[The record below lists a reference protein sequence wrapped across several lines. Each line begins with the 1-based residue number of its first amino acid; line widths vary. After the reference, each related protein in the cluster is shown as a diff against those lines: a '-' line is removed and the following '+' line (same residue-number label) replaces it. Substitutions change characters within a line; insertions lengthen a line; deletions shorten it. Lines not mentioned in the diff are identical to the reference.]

1 MIRPGMIPDM
11 KTIQV
16 KPPEI
21 LVDHERNFSRSGRP
35 HPDDR
40 VRELAD
46 CLLVEGQRTPIEI
59 YPLAWVDALHLDTP
73 EARALGLDRRAKKKA
88 PDAYGLVAG
97 YRRVQAALLLLA
109 EGRTSE
115 RFDGSLSAVI
125 VDALDDRARE
135 DRNLSENVEHDA
147 LTPMDEAIVLGALTA
162 DPPEGRGEAIE
173 VAVSRLH
180 LRGGVAR
187 ARTLLRLLALIPEAQ
202 DLVRLHH
209 YDPELGIP
217 AERGAALAGRAAEVQ
232 AAILEAARDGAG
244 RVTPKGLRMAM
255 APHQG
260 RAGQPSAPSGA
271 QLVRLEHH
279 FQAVLRDPE
288 RMRRA
293 EISEREVRLLG
304 GFARILRGEDSG
316 LSPALDRLLRS
327 GVERK

>member
-1 MIRPGMIPDM
+1 MIRPGMIQGSM
-11 KTIQV
+11 KTIRQA
-16 KPPEI
+16 PGSSSI
-21 LVDHERNFSRSGRP
+21 TSATSRARVALTGRPCASSSPTASSWRGSGRRSDLP
-35 HPDDR
+35 R
-40 VRELAD
+40 SR
-46 CLLVEGQRTPIEI
+46 G
-59 YPLAWVDALHLDTP
+59 VDALHLDTP
-73 EARALGLDRRAKKKA
+73 GARPRPRPAREEEG

-162 DPPEGRGEAIE
+162 DPPEGHGENDR

-217 AERGAALAGRAAEVQ
+217 VERVPPLAGRAAEVQ
-232 AAILEAARDGAG
+232 AAISR
-244 RVTPKGLRMAM
+244 PPAM
-255 APHQG
+255 A
-260 RAGQPSAPSGA
+260 RAG
-271 QLVRLEHH
+271 
-279 FQAVLRDPE
+279 
-288 RMRRA
+288 
-293 EISEREVRLLG
+293 
-304 GFARILRGEDSG
+304 
-316 LSPALDRLLRS
+316 
-327 GVERK
+327 